1 MMKSTSLFRKYLIII
16 VLALLLIPV
25 TVPLTSFLYSFYLNK
40 HLSTYYNS
48 KLIQEMWSSK
58 ALTLNEDNPAEIK
71 ETFLL
76 IKKKFPQS
84 SMFWVDKDGKTQY
97 KLNIRENIP
106 KKWDVDTLLSFTEND
121 KVKNRYTVVS
131 HIGNKKK
138 GFMVFIIPQKYTIS
152 PFSQKEH
159 LSYLVM
165 IMSVLLPVTIFITI
179 SFIFFKKIQERL
191 TNLQRKMMLPKGD
204 LLPNLMTISKFDE
217 IGALESSF
225 NDMLQALIHS
235 RKKEKEEEIT
245 RRKLV
250 ADISHDLRTP
260 LTAIRAQLYSLKKE
274 VSSIKGIDTIA
285 KIDSKIS
292 YLSDLIDNLLSYSL
306 LSSKKYPYKL
316 ANVDMVRTTRN
327 IIAPWYN
334 LLEEKNFEID
344 VQMSKKPIFW
354 EVDVHWFQRMI
365 DNVIQNVVRHA
376 SQGNFIGI
384 YVINNEGKGEISIID
399 KGPGFNQNSPNKGL
413 GVGLSIIGLMANQM
427 NLEWKIS
434 TSKDGTICTFKTKK

>member
-1 MMKSTSLFRKYLIII
+1 
-16 VLALLLIPV
+16 
-25 TVPLTSFLYSFYLNK
+25 
-40 HLSTYYNS
+40 
-48 KLIQEMWSSK
+48 
-58 ALTLNEDNPAEIK
+58 
-71 ETFLL
+71 
-76 IKKKFPQS
+76 
-84 SMFWVDKDGKTQY
+84 
-97 KLNIRENIP
+97 
-106 KKWDVDTLLSFTEND
+106 
-121 KVKNRYTVVS
+121 
-131 HIGNKKK
+131 
-138 GFMVFIIPQKYTIS
+138 
-152 PFSQKEH
+152 
-159 LSYLVM
+159 
-165 IMSVLLPVTIFITI
+165 
-179 SFIFFKKIQERL
+179 
-191 TNLQRKMMLPKGD
+191 MLPKGD